1 MSNQEPRPRLRGRQ
15 AEAAANDERILR
27 AALRVL
33 IANPNAPITAVA
45 TEAGVGV
52 ASLYRRFTSR
62 DELARRLAL
71 HAMRQ
76 ITAEAEAH
84 LQRLPSDPWPTFV
97 HFFVA
102 ALDAGA
108 GSMTAFA
115 GTFDPGEELN
125 RAGLGLSDAMAAL
138 LSEAQRLQVVR
149 SDINALDLMQLFQM
163 LRAVHIGSF
172 ERDEELRLRYIDLL
186 LPALRPGS
194 TQPLRGPEP
203 TSEENLGTWTSD
215 GLRKHDRQ

>member
-1 MSNQEPRPRLRGRQ
+1 MLENPREGRTRGRQ
-15 AEAAANDERILR
+15 AEAALNDERILN

-45 TEAGVGV
+45 EEAGVGV

-71 HAMRQ
+71 HAMTQ
-76 ITAEAEAH
+76 ITSEARTHRE
-84 LQRLPSDPWPTFV
+84 RLASNPWPTFV
-97 HFFVA
+97 SFITA

-115 GTFDPGEELN
+115 GTFDPGDELM
-125 RAGLGLSDAMAAL
+125 RAGVE
-138 LSEAQRLQVVR
+138 LSEAMAELLDDAQRLRAVR
-149 SDINALDLMQLFQM
+149 PDVNAIDLMQLFHM
-163 LRAVHIGSF
+163 LRGVHIGSF

-186 LPALRPGS
+186 LPALRYG
-194 TQPLRGPEP
+194 QDYPLRGPEP
-203 TSEENLGTWTSD
+203 SSDENLGTW
-215 GLRKHDRQ
+215 RR

>member
-1 MSNQEPRPRLRGRQ
+1 MPERETPPRLRGRQ

-33 IANPNAPITAVA
+33 ISDPHAPITAVA
-45 TEAGVGV
+45 AEAGVGV
-52 ASLYRRFTSR
+52 ASLYRRFTNR

-71 HAMRQ
+71 HAMTR

-84 LQRLPSDPWPTFV
+84 RERLSSEPWGTFV
-97 HFFVA
+97 HFIGI
-102 ALDAGA
+102 ALDCGA

-115 GTFDPGEELN
+115 GTFEPGEDLN
-125 RAGLGLSDAMAAL
+125 RAGLELTAAMTAL
-138 LSEAQRLQVVR
+138 LEEAQRLKAVR
-149 SDINALDLMQLFQM
+149 PDINALDLMQLFQM

-186 LPALRPGS
+186 VPALRYSATP
-194 TQPLRGPEP
+194 QLRGSAP
-203 TSEENLGTWTSD
+203 SWEENLRTWN
-215 GLRKHDRQ
+215 Q